1 MLDYFKKIDFILILS
16 LSGLLVLGLMS
27 LYSTSHTQ
35 LSDKITGDYFFK
47 QSIWIAMGVL
57 VLITIYLIPNRWI
70 FISSYYMY
78 FFSLFLLILV
88 IFIGKLGQGAERW
101 LQFGAIS
108 IQPSEFAKLA
118 TVMAVAKYISREDVN
133 LNNVKDFLIASIIL
147 IVPFLLILR
156 QPDLGTS
163 IVFAAFALPMFY
175 WGGLKFNN
183 LILILMPILII
194 LASFQFYSFLILM
207 IIFIAYLVFSQR
219 SQLIIIVN
227 FLINIVM
234 GLLTPV
240 LWDNLKPYQRNRIQI
255 FLNPEADPKGA
266 GYQII
271 QSKVAI
277 GSGGITGK
285 GFMEG
290 SQTQLR
296 FLPEQHTDFIYAV
309 IGEEFG
315 FFGAIIGLLLF
326 FILLLRGVKIAA
338 LVKNR
343 YNSVMAIGIVTI
355 IAFHVTINIGM
366 TVGILPVTGLPLPF
380 VSYGGSSL
388 LTNMA
393 MIGILLNFYKNRFEY

>member
-1 MLDYFKKIDFILILS
+1 
-16 LSGLLVLGLMS
+16 
-27 LYSTSHTQ
+27 
-35 LSDKITGDYFFK
+35 
-47 QSIWIAMGVL
+47 
-57 VLITIYLIPNRWI
+57 
-70 FISSYYMY
+70 
-78 FFSLFLLILV
+78 
-88 IFIGKLGQGAERW
+88 
-101 LQFGAIS
+101 
-108 IQPSEFAKLA
+108 
-118 TVMAVAKYISREDVN
+118 
-133 LNNVKDFLIASIIL
+133 
-147 IVPFLLILR
+147 
-156 QPDLGTS
+156 
-163 IVFAAFALPMFY
+163 MFY

-183 LILILMPILII
+183 LILIFMPFLVI

-207 IIFIAYLVFSQR
+207 IIFIAYLIFTQR
-219 SQLIIIVN
+219 SKVIIIVN

-240 LWDNLKPYQRNRIQI
+240 LWNNLKPYQRNRIQI

-277 GSGGITGK
+277 GSGGMTGK
-285 GFMEG
+285 GFMDG

-315 FFGAIIGLLLF
+315 FLGAMIGLLLF
-326 FILLLRGVKIAA
+326 FILLMRGVKIAS

-343 YNSVMAIGIVTI
+343 FNSVVAIGIVTI

-380 VSYGGSSL
+380 ISYGGSSL
-388 LTNMA
+388 LTNLA

>member
-16 LSGLLVLGLMS
+16 IFGLLILGLVA

-35 LSDKITGDYFFK
+35 LGNESTGDYFFK
-47 QSIWIAMGVL
+47 QLIW
-57 VLITIYLIPNRWI
+57 VLIGIVVLIGLYIIPNRWI
-70 FISSYYMY
+70 FISSYYLY
-78 FFSLFLLILV
+78 FVSIFLLILV
-88 IFIGKLGQGAERW
+88 FLMGRSGQGAERW

-118 TVMAVAKYISREDVN
+118 TVLAVAKFISRENVN
-133 LNNVKDFLIASIIL
+133 LNNIKDFFIASVIL
-147 IVPFLLILR
+147 VIPFLLILR

-183 LILILMPILII
+183 LILILMPLLVI

-207 IIFIAYLVFSQR
+207 IIFIAYLIFTQR
-219 SQLIIIVN
+219 SKVIIIIN

-240 LWDNLKPYQRNRIQI
+240 LWNNLKPYQRNRIQI

-277 GSGGITGK
+277 GSGGMTGK

-315 FFGAIIGLLLF
+315 FFGAMIGLFFF
-326 FILLLRGVKIAA
+326 FILLMRGVKIAA

-343 YNSVMAIGIVTI
+343 FNSVVAIGIVTI

-380 VSYGGSSL
+380 ISYGGSSL